1 MSDKGYAGDISPTEA
16 FEILKS
22 EADAELI
29 DVRTQAEWSFVG
41 VPDLS
46 SIDMAAS
53 FIEWVSYPAMSVNAD
68 FVSEVEK
75 LAGANKDA
83 AVMFLCRS
91 GQRSKS
97 AAMAATAAGFTRA
110 YNVEDGFEG
119 ALDAERHRG
128 SAGGWKSSGLPWAQ
142 T

>member
-1 MSDKGYAGDISPTEA
+1 MSDKGYAGDISPAEA

-53 FIEWVSYPAMSVNAD
+53 FIEWVSYPAMSANPD

-91 GQRSKS
+91 GQRSIS
-97 AAMAATAAGFTRA
+97 AAIAATAAGFTRA
-110 YNVEDGFEG
+110 YNVEGGFEG